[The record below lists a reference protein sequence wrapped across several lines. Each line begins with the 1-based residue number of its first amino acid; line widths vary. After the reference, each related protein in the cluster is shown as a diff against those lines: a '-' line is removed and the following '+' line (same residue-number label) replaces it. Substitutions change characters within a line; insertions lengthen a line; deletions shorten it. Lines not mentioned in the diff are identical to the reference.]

1 MRPFIVHSTTHFLCV
16 GYELTISSFH
26 IDEKDRTFFK
36 PLAKNYNI
44 KFLSDFHDVAGLDQ
58 LDPNYVGMI
67 DQVVATR
74 GRVFVGT
81 YFSSFSAYIG
91 RMRGYHGIS
100 NKLMFYGQK
109 ERMLETHKWYYPH
122 SSYSAREYP
131 TGWNGIDGDT
141 EPSEEDFF

>member
-1 MRPFIVHSTTHFLCV
+1 M
-16 GYELTISSFH
+16 
-26 IDEKDRTFFK
+26 
-36 PLAKNYNI
+36 AKNYNI